1 MWGTT
6 SNAPFFTVTVLRL
19 CEPKHHPAICIIS
32 NISCSLSFTLAM
44 FKAVLLDKDCWITN
58 MRLDPKTGLDPE
70 GVRLRA
76 AQGLEAAD
84 YFVQG

>member
-1 MWGTT
+1 LFVVVVFADLFH
-6 SNAPFFTVTVLRL
+6 S
-19 CEPKHHPAICIIS
+19 
-32 NISCSLSFTLAM
+32 SCAFWLFVAM

-58 MRLDPKTGLDPE
+58 LRLDPETGLDPE

>member
-1 MWGTT
+1 
-6 SNAPFFTVTVLRL
+6 
-19 CEPKHHPAICIIS
+19 
-32 NISCSLSFTLAM
+32 M
-44 FKAVLLDKDCWITN
+44 FKAVLLDKDCWISN
-58 MRLDPKTGLDPE
+58 LRLDPETGLDPE

>member
-1 MWGTT
+1 
-6 SNAPFFTVTVLRL
+6 
-19 CEPKHHPAICIIS
+19 
-32 NISCSLSFTLAM
+32 M

-58 MRLDPKTGLDPE
+58 MRLDPKSGLDPE

>member
-1 MWGTT
+1 MLIY
-6 SNAPFFTVTVLRL
+6 PFL
-19 CEPKHHPAICIIS
+19 I
-32 NISCSLSFTLAM
+32 AM
-44 FKAVLLDKDCWITN
+44 FKAVLLDKDCWISN
-58 MRLDPKTGLDPE
+58 LRLDSQSGLDPE